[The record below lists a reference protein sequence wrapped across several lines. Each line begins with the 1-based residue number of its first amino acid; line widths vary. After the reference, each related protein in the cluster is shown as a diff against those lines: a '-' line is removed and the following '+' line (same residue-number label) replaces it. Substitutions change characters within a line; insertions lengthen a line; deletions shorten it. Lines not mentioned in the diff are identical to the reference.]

1 MGFPNVRIVKI
12 FTFGENVMEQ
22 YVKEVFYQNLQ
33 FSRMNGSKI
42 NVFFRCSSS

>member
-22 YVKEVFYQNLQ
+22 HVKEVLSEFTVFTNEWVKNKRFLQ
-33 FSRMNGSKI
+33 MF
-42 NVFFRCSSS
+42 